1 MFQGVALKCKKAYT
15 VNMGN
20 ASDSVI
26 RFTATI
32 ARVQTLAD
40 GGLRVILDMPESAVK
55 SASVLMEARQA
66 GAFLDVAA
74 VPVFQKVATDGSK
87 PKQRR
92 SEGSRSTTRKVEIN
106 E

>member
-1 MFQGVALKCKKAYT
+1 VSDTKAD
-15 VNMGN
+15 N
-20 ASDSVI
+20 VI
-26 RFTATI
+26 RFSATI

-40 GGLRVILDMPESAVK
+40 GGLRVILDMPEAAVK

-66 GAFLDVAA
+66 GAFLEVAA
-74 VPVFQKVATDGSK
+74 VPVFQKVTVDGSK

-92 SEGSRSTTRKVEIN
+92 NNSSRSTTRKVEIN